1 MSDEPRK
8 ISKSQGQTPT
18 EASLA
23 RFCDDTFLKLW
34 SYANPFKTDSKE
46 LCDLIAVFENHVFL
60 FFDRESRTFDTS
72 SQDINIIWERWKKTA
87 IDRQIATADG
97 AARYI
102 QRCRDEVYLD
112 QKCTVRLPIKLAA
125 DNLVIH
131 RFIVAH
137 GAKDACLEFSSD
149 NVSGSLGITYS
160 DDPDDPHTAFPFIVH
175 LRRTNPVHILD
186 SHSLGI
192 VLAELDTFRDFV
204 SYIDA
209 KEQAIGR
216 YEYLSYCGE
225 EDLLAHYFENFDV
238 KAKQHFIGSR
248 KRRINGLH
256 VAEGTWV
263 SVANSAP
270 YRRKKE
276 ADATS
281 YLWDKLLQRTAQN
294 ALDGTLSGNSDIYNS
309 QSAIFE
315 MAKEPRFIRRALAD
329 RIKNAIAEFPYDREG
344 VVRHMSFMP
353 SYYPGTAYIFLQLRW
368 PESTAGDYD
377 TDYRPRRRTA
387 LEIACGVARNKF
399 SHLTKVIGI
408 AIDAPKDKPTNSED
422 FILMDAEWS
431 DERRQTYD
439 DLNKEL
445 KFFEMQDL
453 KKGYIH
459 VKNFPDDAGK
469 VPSRP
474 KIGRNEPCPCG
485 SGKKFKRCHG
495 R

>member
-1 MSDEPRK
+1 MLDEPLK

-23 RFCDDTFLKLW
+23 WLCDNTFLKLW
-34 SYANPFKTDSKE
+34 SYANPFKSDGKE
-46 LCDLIAVFENHVFL
+46 LCDLIAVFENHFFL

-72 SQDINIIWERWKKTA
+72 SQDISVIWERWKKTA
-87 IDRQIATADG
+87 IDRQINTADG

-112 QKCTVRLPIKLAA
+112 AKCTVRLPIKLAA

-131 RFIVAH
+131 KFIVAH
-137 GAKDACLEFSSD
+137 GAKDACLNFSPD

-160 DDPDDPHTAFPFIVH
+160 DDDPHAPFPFLVH

-186 SHSLGI
+186 SHSLSI

-204 SYIDA
+204 SYIAA
-209 KEQAIGR
+209 KEEAISR
-216 YEYLSYCGE
+216 YDFLSYCGE
-225 EDLLAHYFENFDV
+225 EDLLGHYFKNFDA
-238 KAKQHFIGSR
+238 KTKQHFIGTRR
-248 KRRINGLH
+248 KRINLLH
-256 VAEGTWV
+256 IGEGSWV

-276 ADATS
+276 ADASS
-281 YLWDKLLQRTAQN
+281 YLWDNLLQRTAQN
-294 ALDGTLSGNSDIYNS
+294 ALDGGLSGNSDIYNS

-315 MAKEPRFIRRALAD
+315 MAKEPRFVRRALAD

-344 VVRHMSFMP
+344 IVRHVSFMA
-353 SYYPGTAYIFLQLRW
+353 SYYPDKAYIFLQLRC
-368 PESTAGDYD
+368 PENLAGDYD
-377 TDYRPRRRTA
+377 TEYRPVRRSM
-387 LEIACGVARNKF
+387 LEIACGVARNKYP
-399 SHLTKVIGI
+399 HLKKVIGI

-422 FILMDAEWS
+422 FILMDTEWS
-431 DERRQTYD
+431 DEQRKTYE

-445 KFFEMQDL
+445 KFFETQDV
-453 KKGYIH
+453 KMGHVH
-459 VKNFPDDAGK
+459 VKNFPDARK
-469 VPSRP
+469 VPSRS

-495 R
+495 G